1 VSPTLTR
8 KEKQAKTRS
17 ALLESAAKLI
27 CRKGITEASIDDV
40 ASDAGYTKGA
50 FYANFKSK
58 EELFLVML
66 DQRYADELERLEA
79 GLPGDGAPADEVRES
94 AEDFIRFV
102 GSDPQWSRLYFEFVT
117 YAARNPE
124 FRQELAT
131 RDRAMREG
139 VAEIIRK
146 WAADLPGDPPF
157 PYEDLAMMLFC
168 MADGFLMAQLK
179 EPELSEELYG
189 TMMATFFQGVAAS
202 GLGLDLDALTAA
214 QEASSR
220 SNRRGPVGLALQVSQ
235 LLEDSEGAIP
245 SQTLA
250 PLD

>member
-1 VSPTLTR
+1 MSPALSR

-17 ALLESAAKLI
+17 ALLSSAAKLI
-27 CRKGITEASIDDV
+27 CRKGISEASIDDV
-40 ASDAGYTKGA
+40 ATDAGYTKGA

-66 DQRYADELERLEA
+66 DQRYAEELERLEA
-79 GLPGDGAPADEVRES
+79 GLPGEGARAEEVRES

-102 GSDPQWSRLYFEFVT
+102 WSDPQWPRLYFEFVT

-139 VAEIIRK
+139 IAEIIRN
-146 WAADLPGDPPF
+146 WAADLPGEPPF

-179 EPELSEELYG
+179 EPELGEELYG
-189 TMMATFFQGVAAS
+189 TMMATFFRGVGAS
-202 GLGLDLDALTAA
+202 ALGLDLEELAEA
-214 QEASSR
+214 QEANSR
-220 SNRRGPVGLALQVSQ
+220 KT
-235 LLEDSEGAIP
+235 GAGR
-245 SQTLA
+245 
-250 PLD
+250 

>member
-1 VSPTLTR
+1 MSPALSR

-17 ALLESAAKLI
+17 ALLSSAAKLI
-27 CRKGITEASIDDV
+27 CRKGISEASIDDV
-40 ASDAGYTKGA
+40 ATDAGYTKGA

-66 DQRYADELERLEA
+66 DQRYAEELERLEA
-79 GLPGDGAPADEVRES
+79 GLPGEGARAEEVRES

-102 GSDPQWSRLYFEFVT
+102 WSDPQWPRLYFEFVT

-131 RDRAMREG
+131 RDRAMRQG
-139 VAEIIRK
+139 IAEILRR
-146 WAADLPGDPPF
+146 WAADFPAQPPI

-179 EPELSEELYG
+179 EPELGEELYG
-189 TMMATFFQGVAAS
+189 TMMATFFRGVGAS
-202 GLGLDLDALTAA
+202 ALGLDLEELAEA
-214 QEASSR
+214 QEANSR
-220 SNRRGPVGLALQVSQ
+220 KT
-235 LLEDSEGAIP
+235 GAGR
-245 SQTLA
+245 
-250 PLD
+250 

>member
-1 VSPTLTR
+1 MSPALTR

-17 ALLESAAKLI
+17 ALLSSAAKLI
-27 CRKGITEASIDDV
+27 CRKGISDASVEDV
-40 ASDAGYTKGA
+40 ATDAGYTKGA

-66 DQRYADELERLEA
+66 DERYAAELERLET
-79 GLPGDGAPADEVRES
+79 GLPGEGVPAEEVRRS

-102 GSDPQWSRLYFEFVT
+102 WSDPQWPRLYFEFVT

-124 FRQELAT
+124 FREELAT

-139 VAEIIRK
+139 IAEIIRR
-146 WAADLPGDPPF
+146 WAADFPAQPPF

-179 EPELSEELYG
+179 EPDLSEELYG
-189 TMMATFFQGVAAS
+189 TMMTTFFRGVGAS
-202 GLGLDLDALTAA
+202 ALGLDIEALGEAQAA
-214 QEASSR
+214 KSR
-220 SNRRGPVGLALQVSQ
+220 SA
-235 LLEDSEGAIP
+235 GAGR
-245 SQTLA
+245 
-250 PLD
+250 